1 MSVCCQKSREAF
13 ERTLQARTLLGIAH
27 ALKLSS
33 TVSAAHAVTHVS

>member
-13 ERTLQARTLLGIAH
+13 ERTLQARIPEGIAH

-33 TVSAAHAVTHVS
+33 NVSAAHAVTHVS